1 MKTTTYKIKL
11 KKNDTVIVIA
21 GKYKGKTGKVLST
34 FAKTNKLTVEGIN
47 IAKRHTKPTKTLP
60 QGGIIDLIKPIDVSK
75 VALYDPI
82 TKKSSKI
89 SYKVKADGSKVRV
102 YAKSGKEIK

>member
-1 MKTTTYKIKL
+1 MKTTYKIKL
-11 KKNDTVIVIA
+11 KKNDTVIVIS

-34 FAKTNKLTVEGIN
+34 FAKTNKVTIDGIN

-60 QGGIIDLIKPIDVSK
+60 QGGIVDLIKPIDVSK
-75 VALYDPI
+75 VAIYDPTTKCPSKI
-82 TKKSSKI
+82 TYKINTDGKKSRI
-89 SYKVKADGSKVRV
+89 